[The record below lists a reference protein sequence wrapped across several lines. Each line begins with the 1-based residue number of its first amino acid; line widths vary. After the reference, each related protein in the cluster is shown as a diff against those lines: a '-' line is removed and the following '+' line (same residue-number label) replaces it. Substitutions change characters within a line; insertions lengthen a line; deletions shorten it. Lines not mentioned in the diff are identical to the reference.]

1 MSRLSAKGRPQYS
14 EYSLLHQSKPVTMGK
29 ASEEDVA
36 IAESPVDIETIQEIQ
51 LKGGWCSRFWGTSDL
66 DVKERKY
73 VAKVDLYLL

>member
-1 MSRLSAKGRPQYS
+1 
-14 EYSLLHQSKPVTMGK
+14 MGK

-36 IAESPVDIETIQEIQ
+36 IAESPVDIEAIQETQ
-51 LKGGWCSRFWGTSDL
+51 LKGGWFSRFWGTSDL